1 MDLYEEIEQINHDM
15 DLQIDVQTITEIYG
29 PGLMDS
35 MYDMCEDVVKNI
47 FYLCDC
53 RLGSTVTDICNR
65 FAPILLEDPQ
75 IFEDKVDAILERF
88 GEDYKEAIAEDLS
101 VWEELM

>member
-1 MDLYEEIEQINHDM
+1 MDLYEEIDQINRDL

-47 FYLCDC
+47 FYLFEC

-75 IFEDKVDAILERF
+75 VFEDKVDAILERF